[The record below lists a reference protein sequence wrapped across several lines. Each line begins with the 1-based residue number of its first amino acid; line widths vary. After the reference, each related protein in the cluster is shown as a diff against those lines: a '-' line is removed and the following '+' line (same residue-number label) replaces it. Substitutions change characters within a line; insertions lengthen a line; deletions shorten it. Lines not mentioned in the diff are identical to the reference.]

1 MLKQLSGLVSQR
13 SALSA
18 VILGTPSLPVKHA
31 VSQRRAA
38 VGSVTWSMR
47 YRTRVLAVAA
57 QDIALHVG
65 GIELIGGVELGVHQ
79 PTPNFWRT
87 WAAE

>member
-1 MLKQLSGLVSQR
+1 MLKQVSGLVFQR
-13 SALSA
+13 AVLSV
-18 VILGTPSLPVKHA
+18 VICGTPSAPDRLA

-38 VGSVTWSMR
+38 AGSVTFEHQVPHAR
-47 YRTRVLAVAA
+47 LAVAA
-57 QDIALHVG
+57 QDVALHVG
-65 GIELIGGVELGVHQ
+65 GIERGAHQ